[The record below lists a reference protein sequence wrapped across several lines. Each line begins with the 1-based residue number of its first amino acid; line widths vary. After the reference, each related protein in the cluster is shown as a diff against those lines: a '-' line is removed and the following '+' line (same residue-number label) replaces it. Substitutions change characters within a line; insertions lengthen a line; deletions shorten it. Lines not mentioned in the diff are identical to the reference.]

1 MTPEQKAKH
10 LAAITTHGAYVGGQE
25 RPEHY
30 VWRTMI
36 ARCTRP
42 TNVAYKY
49 YGARGITVCKRW
61 MQYEKFF
68 EDMGERPS
76 PDHSLERKNT
86 NKGYM
91 PSNCR
96 WATRSEQQKNKTTT
110 KFYTNG
116 SFIGTLVE
124 CAQHIGMSKQAALY
138 RMRVWKTFEKGV
150 KWRQLQKAV

>member
-10 LAAITTHGAYVGGQE
+10 LAAITTHGAYAGGRE

-42 TNVAYKY
+42 TSAGYKY
-49 YGARGITVCKRW
+49 YGGRGITVCKRW
-61 MQYEKFF
+61 LRYENFLA
-68 EDMGERPS
+68 DMGERPS
-76 PDHSLERKNT
+76 PEHSIERKNT
-86 NKGYM
+86 DRGYM

-96 WATRSEQQKNKTTT
+96 WATRSEQQKNKRTT

-116 SFIGTLVE
+116 EFTGTLVE
-124 CAQHIGMSKQAALY
+124 CAAYLGMSKEAAWY
-138 RMRVWKTFEKGV
+138 RMDAWKTFEKDV
-150 KWRQLQKAV
+150 KWQLLQRAV